1 MALLDNI
8 IAAESG
14 GNPNARNP
22 NSSATGLGQ
31 FIDST
36 WLDVLNRHRPDLTT
50 GKSRQ
55 ELLDLRSDPA
65 LSREMTGAYAADNA
79 GVLASAGIQPS
90 PGAVYLAHFAGP
102 QGAVKILGADP
113 NTPVAALLG
122 NQAVKANPFLKDM
135 SAADLQKWA
144 SGKAGGIPLSQPV
157 QAGVAGATSSPSQ
170 GMAADQMTQNTSIP
184 QATPQQVQQQP
195 DYFSMLQPS
204 QLQDLPNLRRK
215 IDLTKIQAM
224 LHPAPSRVFY

>member
-1 MALLDNI
+1 MGLLDNI

-22 NSSATGLGQ
+22 NSSASGLGQ

-36 WLDVLNRHRPDLTT
+36 WLDTLSRHRPDLTT

-79 GVLASAGIQPS
+79 GVLASAGFQPS

-102 QGAVKILGADP
+102 QGAVKVMGADPKTPVASILGAS
-113 NTPVAALLG
+113 
-122 NQAVKANPFLKDM
+122 AVKANPFLSGM
-135 SAADLQKWA
+135 SAADLQAWA
-144 SGKAGGIPLSQPV
+144 NRKVGDVPVAQNSAPTPAPQAAPEQQATSQPV
-157 QAGVAGATSSPSQ
+157 
-170 GMAADQMTQNTSIP
+170 AAP
-184 QATPQQVQQQP
+184 QAMPTAAQPQA
-195 DYFSMLQPS
+195 DYFSMLQPA
-204 QLQDLPNLRRK
+204 QLQEPPNLKRR
-215 IDLTKIQAM
+215 IDLTKIKAM
-224 LHPAPSRVFY
+224 LHPASSRVFY